1 MDAITKIERD
11 VGELHESLANHI
23 TDGVARDAEITY
35 KIEGISSKIE
45 ELNTSIKGLVTV
57 WEQVPGI
64 RLIAF
69 AGERPRSEAYLL
81 ADTEAQRAEN
91 VKLTSGALVPVKAP
105 YL

>member
-57 WEQVPGI
+57 WEQAQGI
-64 RLIAF
+64 LTFVKWLFGISGSVVAIIAF
-69 AGERPRSEAYLL
+69 F
-81 ADTEAQRAEN
+81 
-91 VKLTSGALVPVKAP
+91 KGARG
-105 YL
+105 